1 MTANFLQI
9 FGHPHIH
16 GFNTV
21 TEFRPIS
28 DGKNGITK
36 IIPSLIVSIKI
47 HEFDDD
53 KMVDF
58 QLKISDVKKLIDE
71 LNDGYDSLKTE
82 IQDIRSKFGDNII
95 D

>member
-36 IIPSLIVSIKI
+36 IIPSLIVSIRIRESGDEKT
-47 HEFDDD
+47 
-53 KMVDF
+53 VDF
-58 QLKISDVKKLIDE
+58 QLKINDVTRLIDE
-71 LNDGYDSLKTE
+71 LNAGYD
-82 IQDIRSKFGDNII
+82 
-95 D
+95 